1 LANNRELLRTC
12 NSANLTGLGR
22 IAALPFARLLR
33 SLEAKDK
40 RELTPMNASRALR
53 YVWLLSVLAPVPA
66 WAGMSRIYVTN
77 SAGDSIHVIDPSTN
91 KVVQQIKNIEGAH
104 GIAFS
109 PDGSRVYVS
118 DEVDSTLDV
127 FDRKTGKLIKKVTL
141 SAHPNNI
148 AVAKDGRIVVG
159 IARDPGALD
168 IIDPVTL
175 TRTKSVPVNGKLHN
189 VYVTPDGKYVV
200 TGSIR
205 TGIVTVIDLVTEQP
219 VWEVK
224 FNKGI
229 RPMAIEAGPDGATK
243 RIFVQLSDLNGFAV
257 VDFAARKEVERVQLP
272 LAKEA
277 FETDG
282 DRSTAP
288 SHGMGVAP
296 DGKSLWVTSIPNN
309 AVYVYSL
316 ADLSLLGEVALPS
329 LKLPGHDT
337 ISAVANWV
345 TFTPDSKTVYISNAG
360 LRSVS
365 AIDTKSMKLI
375 AVVPVGEVPK
385 RINTLVVPDRPDS
398 AATSSEK
405 RASLR

>member
-1 LANNRELLRTC
+1 
-12 NSANLTGLGR
+12 
-22 IAALPFARLLR
+22 
-33 SLEAKDK
+33 
-40 RELTPMNASRALR
+40 MNAFRILR
-53 YVWLLSVLAPVPA
+53 HLWLLLVLAPLPA
-66 WAGMSRIYVTN
+66 SAGTARIYVTN
-77 SAGDSIHVIDPSTN
+77 SAGDSIHVIDPATN
-91 KVVQQIKNIEGAH
+91 KVIQQIRGVEGAH

-127 FDRKTGKLIKKVTL
+127 FDRKTGKLIKKVAL

-168 IIDPVTL
+168 IIDPATL
-175 TRTKSVPVNGKLHN
+175 TLSKSVPVNGRLHN
-189 VYVTPDGKYVV
+189 VYVTPDSKYVV

-205 TGIVTVIDLVTEQP
+205 SGIITVIDLVTEQP
-219 VWEVK
+219 AWELK
-224 FNKGI
+224 LDKGI

-243 RIFVQLSDLNGFAV
+243 RIFVQLSDFNGFAV
-257 VDFAARKEVERVQLP
+257 VDFAARKEVARIQLP
-272 LAKEA
+272 AAKGE
-277 FETDG
+277 FETDA
-282 DRSTAP
+282 DRATAP
-288 SHGMGVAP
+288 SHGIGVAP
-296 DGKSLWVTSIPNN
+296 DGKTLWVTSIPNN

-316 ADLSLLGEVALPS
+316 ADLSLSGEVALPS
-329 LKLPGHDT
+329 LKLREHGL

-345 TFTPDSKTVYISNAG
+345 TFTPDSKTVYVSNAG

-365 AIDTKSMKLI
+365 AIDTQSMKLI

-385 RINTLVVPDRPDS
+385 RINTLVIPDTPGAAISS
-398 AATSSEK
+398 AK